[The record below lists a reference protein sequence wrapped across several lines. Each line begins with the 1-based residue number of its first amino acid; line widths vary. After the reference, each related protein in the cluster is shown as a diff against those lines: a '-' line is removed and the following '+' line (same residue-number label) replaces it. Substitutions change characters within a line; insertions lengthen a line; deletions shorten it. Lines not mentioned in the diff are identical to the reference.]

1 MVKDGLSGSNAK
13 KTEPGGIS
21 HLEPLDSRTRTAKEK
36 LNLGNSMVAISGLT
50 DFKEKRF
57 SQELIEITLIWRAK
71 EFINE

>member
-50 DFKEKRF
+50 DFREEVQSGAHRNHTYLESKRVY
-57 SQELIEITLIWRAK
+57 K
-71 EFINE
+71 